1 VEAVGALDR
10 IPPPRVGVDLVD
22 VAAFRARL
30 EGREA
35 LLGEV
40 FGEAELTYCRSQARP
55 WTHLAARFAA
65 KEAALKALGTGL
77 AGAMRWQ
84 DVEVTRDAAGTPG
97 LVFHGAVAEVL
108 AQAGLRA
115 GSVSLSHTQDH
126 AVGVVLLLPA

>member
-1 VEAVGALDR
+1 MAA

-22 VAAFRARL
+22 VAAFRERL

-40 FGEAELTYCRSQARP
+40 FGEAELSYCRSQARP
-55 WTHLAARFAA
+55 WIHLAARFAV

-77 AGAMRWQ
+77 SGAMRWQ
-84 DVEVTRDAAGTPG
+84 DVEVTRDEAGAPG
-97 LVFHGAVAEVL
+97 LVFHGAAADVL
-108 AQAGLRA
+108 VRSGLRP
-115 GSVSLSHTQDH
+115 GSVSLSHTRDH

>member
-1 VEAVGALDR
+1 MVR
-10 IPPPRVGVDLVD
+10 TPPPRVGVDLVD

-40 FGEAELTYCRSQARP
+40 FGAAELHYCRTQARP

-84 DVEVTRDAAGTPG
+84 DVEVTRDEAGRPG
-97 LVFHGAVAEVL
+97 LVFHGAAAEVL
-108 AQAGLRA
+108 AQSGLRA
-115 GSVSLSHTQDH
+115 ASVSLSHTRDH
-126 AVGVVLLLPA
+126 AVGVVLLVPA

>member
-1 VEAVGALDR
+1 MVG

-22 VAAFRARL
+22 VAAFQARL
-30 EGREA
+30 EGQEG
-35 LLGEV
+35 LLAEV

-77 AGAMRWQ
+77 SGAMRWQ

-97 LVFHGAVAEVL
+97 LAFHGAVATVV

-115 GSVSLSHTQDH
+115 GSVSLSHTKDH

>member
-1 VEAVGALDR
+1 MAGAVTP

-40 FGEAELTYCRSQARP
+40 FGDAELTYCRLQARP
-55 WTHLAARFAA
+55 WIHLAARFAA

-84 DVEVTRDAAGTPG
+84 EVEVTRDAAGTPG
-97 LVFHGAVAEVL
+97 LVFHGAVAEVV

-126 AVGVVLLLPA
+126 AVGVVLLLPS

>member
-1 VEAVGALDR
+1 MAP

-22 VAAFRARL
+22 VAAFRERL

-40 FGEAELTYCRSQARP
+40 FGEAELHYCRAQARP

-65 KEAALKALGTGL
+65 KEATLKALGTGL

-84 DVEVTRDAAGTPG
+84 DVEVTRDEAGRPG
-97 LVFHGAVAEVL
+97 LVFHGAVADAL
-108 AQAGLRA
+108 ARSGLRA
-115 GSVSLSHTQDH
+115 ASVSLSHTRDH
-126 AVGVVLLLPA
+126 AVGVVLLVPA